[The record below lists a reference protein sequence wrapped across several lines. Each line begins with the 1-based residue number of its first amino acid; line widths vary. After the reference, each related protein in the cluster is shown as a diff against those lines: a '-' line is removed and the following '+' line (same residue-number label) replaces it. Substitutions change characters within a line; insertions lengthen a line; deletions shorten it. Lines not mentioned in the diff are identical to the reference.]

1 MKKEEMTIV
10 DLLLE
15 AVGIVSIA
23 AYCGLQIYYG
33 ILYAESNAMVQI
45 IMNLLAFLLVYL
57 GLTMMQFY
65 PERVNHLTKEA
76 CTGKIRRYT
85 IVMARFEK
93 LIFAVSLLFTS
104 VCDVLGIKLHQGG
117 WLVGVLMLAVVIYYE
132 TKIVRLIK
140 EKFDKK

>member
-1 MKKEEMTIV
+1 MF

-15 AVGIVSIA
+15 AIGIVSVIA
-23 AYCGLQIYYG
+23 YSGLQVYYG

-45 IMNLLAFLLVYL
+45 IMNLLAFILVYL
-57 GLTMMQFY
+57 GLTLIQYY

-85 IVMARFEK
+85 IVMARYEK

-104 VCDVLGIKLHQGG
+104 VCDILGIKLHKGG
-117 WLVGVLMLAVVIYYE
+117 SWIVGGFMLAVVIYYE
-132 TKIVRLIK
+132 AKIIRLIK
-140 EKFDKK
+140 EKLGK